1 MVILI
6 IISTILLCIMF
17 SIWGWLGMH
26 SKRKKAKKIWH
37 DDEYGYDGW
46 NDSEN
51 VKLVIG
57 GSGSGK
63 TRFFV
68 KPNLLPKENSH

>member
-1 MVILI
+1 MVKLI
-6 IISTILLCIMF
+6 IISTILLCVLFPIF
-17 SIWGWLGMH
+17 GWIGMR

-37 DDEYGYDGW
+37 DDGDGYYDW
-46 NDSEN
+46 KDSEDI
-51 VKLVIG
+51 KLVIG

-68 KPNLLPKENSH
+68 KPNLLPKDNSH

>member
-1 MVILI
+1 MVKLI
-6 IISTILLCIMF
+6 TISTILLCVLFPIL
-17 SIWGWLGMH
+17 GWLGMH
-26 SKRKKAKKIWH
+26 YKRKKAKKIWH
-37 DDEYGYDGW
+37 DDECGYDGW
-46 NDSEN
+46 KDSEDI
-51 VKLVIG
+51 KLVIG